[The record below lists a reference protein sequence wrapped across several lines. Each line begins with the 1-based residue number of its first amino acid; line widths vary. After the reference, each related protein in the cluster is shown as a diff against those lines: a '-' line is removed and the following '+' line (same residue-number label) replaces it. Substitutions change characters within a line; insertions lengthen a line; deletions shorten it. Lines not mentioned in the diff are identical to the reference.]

1 MKGILSLSLLLTFLT
16 TTYAQVNLSENL
28 VDFLPKGY
36 VVVEEIVGDLNKDGL
51 DDQIWI
57 IQSTDEKLFVE
68 DEFRGT
74 LNHNPRGILILF
86 QKERTYELALKNNTC
101 FPSDSEDGGVY
112 VAPDL
117 YVTTEKGNLY
127 INFGHGR
134 YGAQKFTFRY
144 QNKDFELIG
153 YDQSDNFGP
162 VVAREI
168 SINFMTR
175 KKLERENT
183 FENKE
188 GEDEVFKETWK
199 TIKVDRLIKLS
210 EIKDFRELD
219 MEGL

>member
-74 LNHNPRGILILF
+74 LNHNPRGIVIGI
-86 QKERTYELALKNNTC
+86 QKEGTYEVALKNYTC
-101 FPSDSEDGGVY
+101 FPSDNEDRGVY
-112 VAPDL
+112 YAPDL
-117 YVTTEKGNLY
+117 SFKIEKGNLY
-127 INFGHGR
+127 VIFDHGR
-134 YGAQKFTFRY
+134 YGSSKYTFRY
-144 QNKDFELIG
+144 QHSDFELIG
-153 YDQSDNFGP
+153 HDQSDNFGP

-183 FENKE
+183 FTNKE
-188 GEDEVFKETWK
+188 GDDEVFKETWK

-219 MEGL
+219 MGGF